1 MQKQLVSHLKHK
13 IVLFLAPYLAFFLV
27 LLLIVMALFYQD
39 NNNDCQSTD
48 TTVTVTTSV
57 DKEGVAKS
65 IHDNLKKIS
74 GLTEAGIAG
83 YLGNTENESGLNASI
98 VQSNATFNESTAM
111 NASISGYALGL
122 NQWDN
127 SRRVELL
134 NYAKSQNKQ
143 WSDAGLQLDFALNHD
158 GTNSDLLKQGLKMTN
173 VNDATEFLRAKWER
187 GGAGTTSKRQ
197 AYARAWY
204 AKLSSGSSNTAV
216 DTATNGTETTQNTD
230 NTTNNSSGCSTN
242 VAQGMGTSGA
252 PVKEIPSAYISK
264 IKDTNFT
271 ATSSSNT
278 YPFGQCTW
286 YTYNRMQ
293 ELGTPVENGLGNG
306 ADWGANAKAKGYKTD
321 SQPHVGWAVS
331 FSQGADG
338 ADPTYGHVAVV
349 EAISDDKTH
358 FLVSECNVVASG
370 TGTVSFRELTAGQG
384 VIFIQGKQ

>member
-1 MQKQLVSHLKHK
+1 MKRLLKGYLIAILSLVFLI
-13 IVLFLAPYLAFFLV
+13 IVIIGMFSSNSD
-27 LLLIVMALFYQD
+27 Q
-39 NNNDCQSTD
+39 CQSTSTD
-48 TTVTVTTSV
+48 VSVTTSA
-57 DKEGVAKS
+57 DKEAVAKS
-65 IHDNLKKIS
+65 LHDNLKKIS
-74 GLTEAGIAG
+74 GVTEAGIAG
-83 YLGNTENESGLNASI
+83 YLGNTQHESGFNASV
-98 VQSNATFNESTAM
+98 VQSNATYNETTAM

-134 NYAKSQNKQ
+134 NYAKSQNKK
-143 WSDAGLQLDFALNHD
+143 WTDASLQLDFALNHD

-173 VNDATEFLRAKWER
+173 VDDATEFLRASWER
-187 GGAGTTSKRQ
+187 GGAGTTATRQ
-197 AYARAWY
+197 SYARSWY
-204 AKLSSGSSNTAV
+204 AKFPNGSSDTAV
-216 DTATNGTETTQNTD
+216 DTATTGTETTQNTD

-252 PVKEIPSAYISK
+252 PIKEIPSAYKSK

-278 YPFGQCTW
+278 YSFGQCTW

-306 ADWGANAKAKGYKTD
+306 ADWGKNAKAKGYKTD

-349 EAISDDKTH
+349 EAISDDGKH

-384 VIFIQGKQ
+384 VTFIQGK

>member
-1 MQKQLVSHLKHK
+1 MKKLLKGYLIAILSLVFLI
-13 IVLFLAPYLAFFLV
+13 IVIIGMFSSNSD
-27 LLLIVMALFYQD
+27 Q
-39 NNNDCQSTD
+39 CQSTSTD
-48 TTVTVTTSV
+48 VSVTTSA
-57 DKEGVAKS
+57 DKEAVAKS
-65 IHDNLKKIS
+65 LHDNLKKIS
-74 GLTEAGIAG
+74 GVTEAGIAG
-83 YLGNTENESGLNASI
+83 YLGNTQHESGFNASV
-98 VQSNATFNESTAM
+98 VQSNATYNETTAM

-134 NYAKSQNKQ
+134 KYAKSQNKK
-143 WSDAGLQLDFALNHD
+143 WTDASLQLDFALNHD

-173 VNDATEFLRAKWER
+173 VDDATEFLRASWER
-187 GGAGTTSKRQ
+187 GGAGTTATRQ
-197 AYARAWY
+197 SYARSWY
-204 AKLSSGSSNTAV
+204 AKFSNGSSDTAV
-216 DTATNGTETTQNTD
+216 DTATTGTETTQNTD

-252 PVKEIPSAYISK
+252 PVKEIPSAYKNK

-306 ADWGANAKAKGYKTD
+306 ADWGQNAKAKGYKTD
-321 SQPHVGWAVS
+321 GQPHVGWAVS

-349 EAISDDKTH
+349 EAISDDGKH

-384 VIFIQGKQ
+384 VTFIQGK

>member
-1 MQKQLVSHLKHK
+1 MKKLLKGYLIAILSLVFLI
-13 IVLFLAPYLAFFLV
+13 IVIIGMFSSNSD
-27 LLLIVMALFYQD
+27 Q
-39 NNNDCQSTD
+39 CQSTSTD
-48 TTVTVTTSV
+48 VSVTTSA
-57 DKEGVAKS
+57 DKETVAKS
-65 IHDNLKKIS
+65 LHDNLKKIS
-74 GLTEAGIAG
+74 GVTEAGIAG
-83 YLGNTENESGLNASI
+83 YLGNTQHESGFNASV

-111 NASISGYALGL
+111 NSSISGYALGL

-134 NYAKSQNKQ
+134 NYAKSQNKK

-173 VNDATEFLRAKWER
+173 VDDGTEFLRAKWER

-204 AKLSSGSSNTAV
+204 AKFASGSSNTAV

-230 NTTNNSSGCSTN
+230 NTTNNSNGCATN

-252 PVKEIPSAYISK
+252 PVKEIPSAYKSK

-293 ELGTPVENGLGNG
+293 ELGTPVENGIGNG
-306 ADWGANAKAKGYKTD
+306 ADWGKNAKAKGYKTD

-384 VIFIQGKQ
+384 VTFIQGK

>member
-1 MQKQLVSHLKHK
+1 MKKLLKGYLIAILSLVFLI
-13 IVLFLAPYLAFFLV
+13 IVIIGMFSSNSD
-27 LLLIVMALFYQD
+27 Q
-39 NNNDCQSTD
+39 CQSTSTD
-48 TTVTVTTSV
+48 VSVTTSA
-57 DKEGVAKS
+57 DKEAVAKS
-65 IHDNLKKIS
+65 LHDNLKKIS
-74 GLTEAGIAG
+74 GVTEAGIAG
-83 YLGNTENESGLNASI
+83 YLGNTQHESSFNASV
-98 VQSNATFNESTAM
+98 VQSNATYNETTAM

-134 NYAKSQNKQ
+134 KYAKSQNKK
-143 WSDAGLQLDFALNHD
+143 WTDASLQLDFALNHD

-173 VNDATEFLRAKWER
+173 VDDATEFLRASWER
-187 GGAGTTSKRQ
+187 GGAGTTATRQ
-197 AYARAWY
+197 SYARSWY
-204 AKLSSGSSNTAV
+204 AKFSNGSSDTAV
-216 DTATNGTETTQNTD
+216 DTATTGTETTQNTD

-252 PVKEIPSAYISK
+252 PVKEIPSAYKNK

-306 ADWGANAKAKGYKTD
+306 ADWGQNAKAKGYKTD
-321 SQPHVGWAVS
+321 GQPHVGWAVS

-349 EAISDDKTH
+349 EAISDDGKH

-384 VIFIQGKQ
+384 VTFIQGK

>member
-1 MQKQLVSHLKHK
+1 
-13 IVLFLAPYLAFFLV
+13 
-27 LLLIVMALFYQD
+27 
-39 NNNDCQSTD
+39 
-48 TTVTVTTSV
+48 
-57 DKEGVAKS
+57 
-65 IHDNLKKIS
+65 
-74 GLTEAGIAG
+74 
-83 YLGNTENESGLNASI
+83 
-98 VQSNATFNESTAM
+98 AM

-127 SRRVELL
+127 SRRIELL

-173 VNDATEFLRAKWER
+173 VDDATEFLRAKWER

-204 AKLSSGSSNTAV
+204 AKFSTGSSNTAV

-230 NTTNNSSGCSTN
+230 NTTNNSNGCATN

-252 PVKEIPSAYISK
+252 PVKEIPSAYKSK

-293 ELGTPVENGLGNG
+293 ELGTPAENGLGNG

-384 VIFIQGKQ
+384 VTFIQGK

>member
-1 MQKQLVSHLKHK
+1 MKRLLKGYLIAILSLVFLI
-13 IVLFLAPYLAFFLV
+13 IVIIGMFSSNSD
-27 LLLIVMALFYQD
+27 Q
-39 NNNDCQSTD
+39 CQSTSID
-48 TTVTVTTSV
+48 VSVTTSA
-57 DKEGVAKS
+57 DKEAVAKS
-65 IHDNLKKIS
+65 LHDNLKKIS
-74 GLTEAGIAG
+74 GVTEAGIAG
-83 YLGNTENESGLNASI
+83 YLGNTQHESGFNASV
-98 VQSNATFNESTAM
+98 VQSNATYNETTAM

-134 NYAKSQNKQ
+134 NYAKSQNKK
-143 WSDAGLQLDFALNHD
+143 WTDASLQLDFALNHD

-173 VNDATEFLRAKWER
+173 VDDATEFLRASWER
-187 GGAGTTSKRQ
+187 GGAGTTATRQ
-197 AYARAWY
+197 SYARSWY
-204 AKLSSGSSNTAV
+204 AKFSNGSSDTAV
-216 DTATNGTETTQNTD
+216 DTATTGTETTQNTD

-252 PVKEIPSAYISK
+252 PIKEIPSAYKSK

-306 ADWGANAKAKGYKTD
+306 ADWGKNAKAKGYKMD

-349 EAISDDKTH
+349 EAISDDGKH

-384 VIFIQGKQ
+384 VTFIQGK